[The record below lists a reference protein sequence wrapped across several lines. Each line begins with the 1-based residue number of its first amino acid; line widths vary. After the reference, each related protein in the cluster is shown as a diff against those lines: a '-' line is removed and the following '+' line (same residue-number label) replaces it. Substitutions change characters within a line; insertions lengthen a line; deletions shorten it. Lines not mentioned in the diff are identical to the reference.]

1 MFRKISV
8 LSSTTNTPTE
18 GKTFMNVGTRR
29 RRLAGAGA
37 VIAGASAVAIAVAM
51 AASPAS
57 AASTL
62 RQLAEAQSRYMG
74 TAMTQDMLSN
84 STVTNIA
91 GTQFDMVT
99 PGNEMKW
106 DTTEASRGSFNFGPG
121 DRIVSFATSHSMR
134 VRGH

>member
-1 MFRKISV
+1 MRPSTRTASVSESFALVENEQHPRKG
-8 LSSTTNTPTE
+8 N
-18 GKTFMNVGTRR
+18 TFMNVGTRR

-99 PGNEMKW
+99 PGN
-106 DTTEASRGSFNFGPG
+106 
-121 DRIVSFATSHSMR
+121 
-134 VRGH
+134 

>member
-1 MFRKISV
+1 MVRPSISAANV
-8 LSSTTNTPTE
+8 SENFGLVEHDQHPTE
-18 GKTFMNVGTRR
+18 GNTFMNVGTRR

-37 VIAGASAVAIAVAM
+37 VIAGASAVAITVAM

-99 PGNEMKW
+99 
-106 DTTEASRGSFNFGPG
+106 
-121 DRIVSFATSHSMR
+121 
-134 VRGH
+134 